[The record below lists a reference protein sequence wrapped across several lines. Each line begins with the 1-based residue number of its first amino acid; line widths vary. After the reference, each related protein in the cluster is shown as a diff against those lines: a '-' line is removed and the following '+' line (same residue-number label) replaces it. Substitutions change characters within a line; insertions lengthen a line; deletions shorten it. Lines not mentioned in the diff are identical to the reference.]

1 MTDKDL
7 AALIWERYEGGIE
20 YQNSIGLRRLIP
32 EYIRFYE
39 GKQWPEATRNTKNLP
54 RPVINIVKMICRN
67 KKSAILSTPV
77 RILYKSQDRR
87 VDTDTLNAFSDTVL
101 KELDQD
107 AIDKNA
113 IDDATKK
120 GSYFYHYY

>member
-67 KKSAILSTPV
+67 KNNGFGLVTKIIFGSRC
-77 RILYKSQDRR
+77 RILHR
-87 VDTDTLNAFSDTVL
+87 
-101 KELDQD
+101 
-107 AIDKNA
+107 I
-113 IDDATKK
+113 
-120 GSYFYHYY
+120 GSMSYYNSVTISIQRFFNRFNKFI